1 MANKKIHFVCSGN
14 VFRSRLAEAFSRT
27 HNLEGYEVSSSG
39 INGEHWPEDY
49 LMPWTKRISHRE
61 NIANLLSEKRKI
73 STQADFDRN
82 DIIVF
87 MHPRVLDEAR
97 NRFKLNEDKCLLWDI
112 KDREDWHGT
121 LTVRQKEDRTARLIK
136 KKVSA
141 LIQDVKRGSWV
152 DVVNAQNQTR
162 NFSLPITI
170 ANQKNLWHR
179 GCHVILTTPDRH
191 IVIQQRSPQII
202 FSPHLIDITMGGHV
216 DSGETPESATLREI
230 SEELGITV
238 RPDQL
243 KLLQIY
249 KQSRY
254 HPRYKRNAR
263 SFTYTY
269 HAELES
275 PQPAFSIQKSEV
287 ARVALLSPKQA
298 RKLVAKHR
306 LRGLGKLNYTYAFY
320 RYLLA
325 EVGM

>member
-14 VFRSRLAEAFSRT
+14 VFRSRLAEAYIRT
-27 HNLEGYEVSSSG
+27 HNLDGYEVSSSG
-39 INGEHWPEDY
+39 VNAERWPEDY
-49 LMPWTKRISHRE
+49 ISPWAKRISHRDKV
-61 NIANLLSEKRKI
+61 NAYLATKRRV
-73 STQADFDRN
+73 STQADFNQN

-87 MHPRVLDEAR
+87 MHPRVLNDAR
-97 NRFKLNEDKCLLWDI
+97 SKFKLNEDKCLVWDI
-112 KDREDWHGT
+112 KDREDWHNK
-121 LTVRQKEDRTARLIK
+121 LTIRQKEDRTARLIK
-136 KKVSA
+136 RRVNR
-141 LIQDVKRGSWV
+141 LVQDVRRGSWV
-152 DVVNAQNQTR
+152 DVVDGQNQAR

-179 GCHVILTTPDRH
+179 GCHVILTTPDRR

-202 FSPHLIDITMGGHV
+202 FSPRLIDITMGGHV

-230 SEELGITV
+230 SEELGVTV

-243 KLLQIY
+243 KLLEIY

-287 ARVALLSPKQA
+287 ARVALLSPQQA